1 MRCLHFL
8 SITIIAYAILICLGI
23 TVPDRAVAQVT
34 CPTTSGNYSGP
45 NAVRVLRVRNAST
58 TCTNI
63 TPTLRIAYDF
73 PTIQSDEFILFL
85 PDDAPVSGATKPV
98 KVIVRNASA
107 TALNVTSIGCTGG
120 ATGGIGRPVATIGL
134 PDGGS
139 CELGILWN
147 DGLNGVSFS
156 GGTLSRSG
164 NGYSITESVLA
175 GGQFGGTT
183 VMTIGQALNVRRKDG
198 TSASDG
204 DIDDLGAQTPG
215 QEITQTYT
223 ICNTGTEELSGV
235 NVGVGATQNLIGP
248 NPVALVD
255 ITDNADLGQGRSMGI
270 GKCIDFTAIFTPEQP
285 ADFSFVL
292 NISSSANELFSLT
305 VSGSASQTDDSG
317 QVTRR
322 TQRIIANFMGRRG
335 AQIVAREPDLTKRLS
350 DGGNSSRGGPVSV
363 TGEGTANNNNV
374 AFATSARQIAGSTRI
389 AKRKRLGDAGA
400 MMTLG
405 ARGDGGSLKDEP
417 ALGASAQPQ
426 TGFGLWAEG
435 TWARIED
442 DSAKSDFG
450 LLYVGADY
458 RFNSGLVVGVIAQ
471 FDRMDETDS
480 VNDFAIEGKGWM
492 AGPYIVARLSS
503 NLIFDARGAWGRSD
517 NEVSP
522 LQTYTDDFEGERWLV
537 RSRLTGDFKF
547 GALHVAPHVGVI
559 YFEEEQKAY
568 TDSNGNLIGAQ
579 TVELGR
585 LTFGPK
591 VSTSFTRPDG
601 TTIAPFIAV
610 QGIWDFKRTDQV
622 DIDTGLAVIGTDK
635 VRARAEAG
643 LSVRLPQGVSV
654 TGEGFYDGIGADG
667 YNAYGGSLKVGLP
680 F

>member
-1 MRCLHFL
+1 MPV
-8 SITIIAYAILICLGI
+8 GGE
-23 TVPDRAVAQVT
+23 VA
-34 CPTTSGNYSGP
+34 SFS
-45 NAVRVLRVRNAST
+45 
-58 TCTNI
+58 
-63 TPTLRIAYDF
+63 
-73 PTIQSDEFILFL
+73 LFL
-85 PDDAPVSGATKPV
+85 PGGDLSAAGNPVKFAASNIANTNNPVDAIYCVGAT
-98 KVIVRNASA
+98 
-107 TALNVTSIGCTGG
+107 
-120 ATGGIGRPVATIGL
+120 TGGIGQTIGRIEL
-134 PDGGS
+134 DPGQS
-139 CELGILWN
+139 CKLFIQWA
-147 DGLNGVSFS
+147 NGATFS
-156 GGTLSRSG
+156 GAILSRSG
-164 NGYSITESVLA
+164 NVYELGA
-175 GGQFGGTT
+175 GGQLAGANFGGQPAGTA
-183 VMTIGQALNVRRKDG
+183 MDVRSD
-198 TSASDG
+198 TNSFNDG
-204 DIDDLGAQTPG
+204 DTDGLGMRTPG
-215 QEITQTYT
+215 QPITQTYQ
-223 ICNTGTEELSGV
+223 ICSVGSESLTEVTV
-235 NVGVGATQNLIGP
+235 NVRATNNVVGSVT
-248 NPVALVD
+248 LVD
-255 ITDNADLGQGRSMGI
+255 LADSGHDLSEFADVDS
-270 GKCIDFTAIFTPEQP
+270 GKCLEFTATFTPDQP
-285 ADFSFVL
+285 MDFSVELLIDSSTSETFNL
-292 NISSSANELFSLT
+292 FISGTA
-305 VSGSASQTDDSG
+305 GQTEDDSE
-317 QVTRR
+317 QVTAR

-335 AQIVAREPDLTKRLS
+335 AQIVAKEPDLTKRLS
-350 DGGNSSRGGPVSV
+350 DGGDSSRGGPVSV

-374 AFATSARQIAGSTRI
+374 AFATSARQIAGSTRM

-417 ALGASAQPQ
+417 ALGGGAQSQ

-442 DSAKSDFG
+442 ETAESDFG

-458 RFNSGLVVGVIAQ
+458 RFNTGLVVGVIAQ

-480 VNDFAIEGKGWM
+480 TNGFAIEGKGWM

-522 LQTYTDDFEGERWLV
+522 FQTYTDDFEGERWLV
-537 RSRLTGDFKF
+537 RSRLTGAFKF
-547 GALHVAPHVGVI
+547 GDLHVAPHVGVI

-591 VSTSFTRPDG
+591 FSTSFTRTDG

-622 DIDTGLAVIGTDK
+622 DIDTGLAVTGTDK

-643 LSVRLPQGVSV
+643 LSVQLPQGLSI

-667 YNAYGGSLKVGLP
+667 YNAYGGSVKVGVP